1 MSQFLFLNFGL
12 WFSML
17 LKGWGLGGVSIDIIQ
32 LFREN
37 KKISMAVT
45 SSQRQKI
52 LTINVNI
59 FVESNNVLGSGRPKA
74 SLRKCKHLLF

>member
-59 FVESNNVLGSGRPKA
+59 FVESNNVLGSGRPQ
-74 SLRKCKHLLF
+74 LV

>member
-1 MSQFLFLNFGL
+1 MVFHAF
-12 WFSML
+12 
-17 LKGWGLGGVSIDIIQ
+17 KGMGVGGVSIDIIQ

-59 FVESNNVLGSGRPKA
+59 FVESNNVLGSGRPK
-74 SLRKCKHLLF
+74 LV

>member
-59 FVESNNVLGSGRPKA
+59 FVESSNVLGSGRPK
-74 SLRKCKHLLF
+74 LV

>member
-59 FVESNNVLGSGRPKA
+59 FVESNNVLGSGRPK
-74 SLRKCKHLLF
+74 LV

>member
-17 LKGWGLGGVSIDIIQ
+17 LKGWGLGGASIDIIQ

-59 FVESNNVLGSGRPKA
+59 FVESNNVLGSGRPK
-74 SLRKCKHLLF
+74 LV

>member
-1 MSQFLFLNFGL
+1 MGV
-12 WFSML
+12 
-17 LKGWGLGGVSIDIIQ
+17 GGASIDIIQ

-59 FVESNNVLGSGRPKA
+59 FVESSNVLGSGRPK
-74 SLRKCKHLLF
+74 LV

>member
-1 MSQFLFLNFGL
+1 MVFHAF
-12 WFSML
+12 
-17 LKGWGLGGVSIDIIQ
+17 KGMGVGGASIDIIQ

-45 SSQRQKI
+45 SSQQQKI

-59 FVESNNVLGSGRPKA
+59 FVESNNVLGSWR
-74 SLRKCKHLLF
+74 RKLV

>member
-59 FVESNNVLGSGRPKA
+59 FVESSNVLGSGRPQ
-74 SLRKCKHLLF
+74 LV